1 MKKKAIKIRQ
11 QKLKFLLDDRLL
23 LVKKKKAHLM
33 DHLEMLEEKQKL
45 VIVDKLPN
53 LSLMLTNPK

>member
-1 MKKKAIKIRQ
+1 MKNKAIKIRQ

-23 LVKKKKAHLM
+23 LVKKKKARLM

>member
-11 QKLKFLLDDRLL
+11 KKFKFLLDDRLL
-23 LVKKKKAHLM
+23 LVKKKKARLM
-33 DHLEMLEEKQKL
+33 DHLVMLEEKQKL
-45 VIVDKLPN
+45 VAVGKLAN